1 MCQCEDRP
9 CCGHDAEER
18 ADDEYRR
25 ERAFWGDDDQ
35 DSFYDD
41 EDEDYDED
49 DDERDDGD
57 DRWALISAGRGDD
70 EDYGLE
76 DRGFDNW
83 IEE

>member
-18 ADDEYRR
+18 ADALYWEERAYFADDEYD
-25 ERAFWGDDDQ
+25 AFDDYD
-35 DSFYDD
+35 DD
-41 EDEDYDED
+41 EDNDEYD
-49 DDERDDGD
+49 DDGD
-57 DRWALISAGRGDD
+57 DRWALVSAGRGDD
-70 EDYGLE
+70 EDYHLD